1 MSDKP
6 YMTHDLGARNDPKLV
21 AAERASRG
29 LYKAIWWDLTE
40 MIWENGGYLQMD
52 FDNLAYILRYPSP
65 EEVRAVVL
73 DFDLFLNDGER
84 FWNNSALER
93 IQHKEDVSAQ
103 KANAGRQRAVKQRE
117 QAEANADAQ
126 STCSTDAERMLNGCS
141 TDAERM
147 LNNKSIN
154 KLINKKN
161 NLSARGRARE
171 DEEREREIFEI
182 FFFRNF
188 ADPVGELDRFRDF
201 YYKDGSW
208 KNSNGREITDIK
220 RTAME
225 WRPEKDAPRF
235 AAQFIAWYQDVYAEA
250 KANDGPWF
258 KMIEDLEKV
267 YVKGPRNFTLVFGHL
282 EVREAVAEFI
292 DAHGLYADLTLNYA
306 TPKRG

>member
-93 IQHKEDVSAQ
+93 IQHKKDVSE
-103 KANAGRQRAVKQRE
+103 KNAENRRGKGSKNDR
-117 QAEANADAQ
+117 
-126 STCSTDAERMLNGCS
+126 STDEERTINDRS
-141 TDAERM
+141 TDEKGTFD
-147 LNNKSIN
+147 NKLIN

-225 WRPEKDAPRF
+225 WRPESDAPRF

-267 YVKGPRNFTLVFGHL
+267 YVKGPRNFTLVFRHL

-292 DAHGLYADLTLNYA
+292 DAHGLYSDLTLNYA

>member
-40 MIWENGGYLQMD
+40 MIWENGGHLQMD
-52 FDNLAYILRYPSP
+52 FDNLAYILRYPKP
-65 EEVRAVVL
+65 EEVRAVVM
-73 DFDLFLNDGER
+73 DFDLFVNDGEK

-93 IQHKEDVSAQ
+93 IQHKKDVSER
-103 KANAGRQRAVKQRE
+103 NAENRRGKGGKNERLTDEERTFDDR
-117 QAEANADAQ
+117 
-126 STCSTDAERMLNGCS
+126 STDEKG
-141 TDAERM
+141 TFD
-147 LNNKSIN
+147 NKSIN

-171 DEEREREIFEI
+171 DEEEIEREIFEI

-220 RTAME
+220 RTAKE
-225 WRPEKDAPRF
+225 WRPENPEPRF
-235 AAQFIAWYQDVYAEA
+235 KADFLTWYQGVYIEA
-250 KANDGPWF
+250 KNSGGPTRE
-258 KMIEDLEKV
+258 MIEDLQKV
-267 YVKGPRNFTLVFGHL
+267 LSKGPREFTLVFRIL
-282 EVREAVAEFI
+282 ESRDTVAEFI
-292 DAHGLYADLTLNYA
+292 EKNDLAGDLTLHYCSL
-306 TPKRG
+306 KRPEK

>member
-93 IQHKEDVSAQ
+93 IQHKKDVSTSRSDARR
-103 KANAGRQRAVKQRE
+103 GSSRRA
-117 QAEANADAQ
+117 
-126 STCSTDAERMLNGCS
+126 STTNENHLSDNCPTNENQLSA
-141 TDAERM
+141 
-147 LNNKSIN
+147 NKSIN

-235 AAQFIAWYQDVYAEA
+235 AAQFISWYQDVYAEA

-267 YVKGPRNFTLVFGHL
+267 YVKGPRNFTLVFRHL

>member
-93 IQHKEDVSAQ
+93 IQHKKDVSTS
-103 KANAGRQRAVKQRE
+103 RS
-117 QAEANADAQ
+117 DARRGTSRRGSVTNENQ
-126 STCSTDAERMLNGCS
+126 LSDNCPTNENQLSD
-141 TDAERM
+141 
-147 LNNKSIN
+147 NKSIN

-250 KANDGPWF
+250 KANDGPGLE
-258 KMIEDLEKV
+258 MLADLEKV

-306 TPKRG
+306 TPKRGYV